1 MTLLIVDDDVDDLQF
16 FIDAIGEIDPRIHCL
31 TAFNGIEALMLL
43 ETHDSR
49 PDYIF
54 LDLNMPK
61 MNGKQCLRHLKNSP
75 LFRSIPVI
83 IYSTSRRPEDS
94 DEAREM
100 GAAAFI
106 VKPNKF
112 FQLKSEIS
120 AVLLPTDQRLNK
132 EGDLTFI

>member
-1 MTLLIVDDDVDDLQF
+1 LLIVDDDGDDLQF
-16 FIDAIGEIDPRIHCL
+16 FIDAIGEIDPRIRCL
-31 TAFNGIEALMLL
+31 TAFNGIEALKLL
-43 ETHDSR
+43 ETNDTR

-61 MNGKQCLRHLKNSP
+61 MNGKQCLRHLKSSP
-75 LFRSIPVI
+75 LFQSIPVI

-94 DEAREM
+94 TEAREM

-112 FQLKSEIS
+112 YQLKNEIS
-120 AVLLPTDQRLNK
+120 GVLQLTDKSLQA
-132 EGDLTFI
+132 